1 MKQFLSLLTVLLL
14 CCFCNRVNAQQT
26 YIRNYSTFTEY
37 GTIPAATVP
46 SSYKSSYTAP
56 AAYEYHAPEKSAEEL
71 AHDDEMQDIKITE
84 KELSEYYARKD
95 YNSVLAICKDFEDR
109 YPEGSLHPYIGVYMA
124 GAYLETQQYEVLAN
138 KLNAKYQYFG
148 DRHDFDLAA
157 ADVLQQYGYYE
168 RAYWYYGLA
177 DKHRQKMDG
186 YELGYS
192 VTAARQDHMGVSEYV
207 FSTLMKATNNNPGN
221 YYNRALAFLNAKNPS
236 RDLALQDLVTF
247 VTKTTETLDAY
258 LLMAKIYSD
267 KGNSEE
273 CISAAKE
280 YMKLHDCKECE
291 EMIAKAEAEIADRPR
306 KAALAA
312 EQEQKN
318 KENSARLEQQYKEK
332 KIKDDAEAAVR
343 ASDSRSA
350 FKMLEDEFA
359 KYVKDHNLY
368 TRQEIIYSGE
378 IKYNNFTDAIKRG
391 DLKSVFILYKQS
403 KPGDY
408 FSSPLYK
415 AIEEQ
420 QYEIAEFLIEN
431 NIDLDMKAQLG
442 MNALHFVCAEY
453 FYDYYSPPENT
464 ITRRS
469 VKVAKLLI
477 DKGFDV
483 NKIDEDRSTP
493 LHYAAVSGNLAM
505 VKMLLE
511 HDVKPFSKVWPYA
524 ATPLDC
530 VMRSKSKNKE
540 IIKLLKAHDPE

>member
-1 MKQFLSLLTVLLL
+1 MKQFLSLVILVFCCRNLLT
-14 CCFCNRVNAQQT
+14 AQQT
-26 YIRNYSTFTEY
+26 YIRNYSTHTEY
-37 GTIPAATVP
+37 GTIPATTVP
-46 SSYKSSYTAP
+46 SSYKQSYTPP
-56 AAYEYHAPEKSAEEL
+56 AAYEYKAPEKSAEDL
-71 AHDDEMQDIKITE
+71 AHDEEIQDIIATA
-84 KELSEYYARKD
+84 KELSLYYARKD
-95 YNSVLAICKDFEDR
+95 YNSVIAICKNFEER
-109 YPEGSLHPYIGVYMA
+109 YPDGSLHPDIGIYMA
-124 GAYLETQQYEVLAN
+124 AAYLETQQDELLAN

-157 ADVLQQYGYYE
+157 ADVLQQYGYYKS
-168 RAYWYYGLA
+168 AYWYYKLV
-177 DKHRQKMDG
+177 KKSSHKLDG

-192 VTAARQDHMGVSEYV
+192 VTAAREGEDWVAEDA
-207 FSTLMKATNNNPGN
+207 FSSLMRTTNNDPGN
-221 YYNRALAFLNAKNPS
+221 YYNRALAFLNVKNPA
-236 RDLALQDLVTF
+236 RELALQDLVAF

-258 LLMAKIYSD
+258 LLMAKIYLA

-273 CISAAKE
+273 CILAAKQ
-280 YMKLHDCKECE
+280 YLKLHTSKECE
-291 EMIAKAEAEIADRPR
+291 EMIAKAEAEIADRPH

-312 EQEQKN
+312 EQKQKN
-318 KENSARLEQQYKEK
+318 KENSGRIEQQYKEK

-359 KYVKDHNLY
+359 KYVEDHNLY
-368 TRQEIIYSGE
+368 TRKEVIYSGE

-464 ITRRS
+464 MTRGS

-511 HDVKPFSKVWPYA
+511 HDVKPFSKVWPFA

-530 VMRSKSKNKE
+530 VMRSTNKNKE
-540 IIKLLKAHDPE
+540 IIKLLKAHDPD